1 MVIKWHSTNSERGS
15 NNTMA
20 KDELLERAET
30 VLTRLRARL
39 DNLPDAED
47 APTER
52 LCISIREE
60 GMNGRSLTGR
70 IRNTINN
77 VKTPKASLDMR
88 PLIAWRQILTNAKEH
103 FESELQAFEA
113 LSLPEQRRDYNNLS
127 ATRFALRIVMDGPN
141 TEEGES
147 PLLNE
152 WLKHAGVHPE
162 WGQRSPFEG
171 RGGLRLVKR
180 RISDVE
186 KRLTDTA
193 YKLEH
198 FLTEAEA
205 LLAKPEIAS
214 VERQSVTA

>member
-1 MVIKWHSTNSERGS
+1 MDTRLHSTRSEMGS
-15 NNTMA
+15 NNTMT
-20 KDELLERAET
+20 KDELLEHAET

-52 LCISIREE
+52 QSISIRAE
-60 GMNGRSLTGR
+60 GMNGRSLAGR

-77 VKTPKASLDMR
+77 VKTPKASLDLR
-88 PLIAWRQILTNAKEH
+88 PLIAWRNILTNAKDH

-113 LSLPEQRRDYNNLS
+113 LSLPEQRRCYNDLS
-127 ATRFALRIVMDGPN
+127 ALRFALRIVMDGPN
-141 TEEGES
+141 SEEGES

-152 WLKHAGVHPE
+152 WLKHAGVRPE
-162 WGQRSPFEG
+162 WGQRTPFEG
-171 RGGLRLVKR
+171 RGGLRSVKR

-198 FLTEAEA
+198 FVTEAEA
-205 LLAKPEIAS
+205 LLAKPEITG
-214 VERQSVTA
+214 VERQSATA

>member
-1 MVIKWHSTNSERGS
+1 MT
-15 NNTMA
+15 
-20 KDELLERAET
+20 KDELLAHAET
-30 VLTRLRARL
+30 VHTRLRARL

-52 LCISIREE
+52 LCTSIREE
-60 GMNGRSLTGR
+60 GMNGRSLAGR

-77 VKTPKASLDMR
+77 VKTPKASLDTR
-88 PLIAWRQILTNAKEH
+88 PLVAWRNILTNAKVH

-113 LSLPEQRRDYNNLS
+113 LTLREQRRRYNDLH
-127 ATRFALRIVMDGPN
+127 AVRFALRIVMDGPN

-147 PLLNE
+147 PLLNA
-152 WLKHAGVHPE
+152 WLKQAGVHPE

-186 KRLTDTA
+186 KRLTDIS

-198 FLTEAEA
+198 FVTVAEA
-205 LLAKPEIAS
+205 LLAKPEITG

>member
-1 MVIKWHSTNSERGS
+1 MT
-15 NNTMA
+15 
-20 KDELLERAET
+20 KDKLLEHAET
-30 VLTRLRARL
+30 VLTRLLARL

-47 APTER
+47 AITER
-52 LCISIREE
+52 QRDTIRAE
-60 GMNGRSLTGR
+60 GMNGRSFAGS
-70 IRNTINN
+70 IHNMIIN
-77 VKTPKASLDMR
+77 VKTPKPSLDLR
-88 PLIAWRQILTNAKEH
+88 PLIAWRNILANAKDH
-103 FESELQAFEA
+103 FESELQAFE
-113 LSLPEQRRDYNNLS
+113 SRSPPEQRRCYNDLS
-127 ATRFALRIVMDGPN
+127 ATRFALRIVMNGPN

-152 WLKHAGVHPE
+152 WLKHAGVRPE

-198 FLTEAEA
+198 FLTTAEA
-205 LLAKPEIAS
+205 LLAKPEITG
-214 VERQSVTA
+214 VERQSATA